1 MVQPRKPAVR
11 LVKAPVPD
19 YVLRVELKY
28 IKPAIWRRIIVPG
41 SIRLGKL
48 HVVLQLAM
56 GWEGGHLHEFV
67 FGETNYGEPDDFG
80 FQSDPPMLNEARVTL
95 AKALGGLKSFTYVY
109 DYGDNWQHRI
119 KVEKALVPDPDM
131 RRPLCLDGQNACPPE
146 DVGGVPGYADFLEAI
161 TDPTHEEHDHFLEWC
176 GGSFDSAAF
185 DLVLANQRL
194 SEVKF

>member
-1 MVQPRKPAVR
+1 MR
-11 LVKAPVPD
+11 LVKAAVPD

-67 FGETNYGEPDDFG
+67 FGQTNYGEPDDFG
-80 FQSDPPMLNEARVTL
+80 FPSDPPMLNEVRVTL
-95 AKALGGLKSFTYVY
+95 AKALGGLKSFTYIY

-131 RRPLCLDGQNACPPE
+131 RRPLCLAERVSTGRHRWSARICHLPRSDRRS
-146 DVGGVPGYADFLEAI
+146 EARRAR
-161 TDPTHEEHDHFLEWC
+161 PLP
-176 GGSFDSAAF
+176 
-185 DLVLANQRL
+185 
-194 SEVKF
+194 